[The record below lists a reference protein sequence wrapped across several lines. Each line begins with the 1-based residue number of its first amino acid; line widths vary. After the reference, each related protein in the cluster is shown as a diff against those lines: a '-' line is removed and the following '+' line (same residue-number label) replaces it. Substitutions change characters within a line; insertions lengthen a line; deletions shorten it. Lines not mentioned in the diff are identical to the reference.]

1 MRVTMNTMYDQINTD
16 LGRIVEKQADTN
28 TSIASGRIYHRPSDA
43 PVALTH
49 ALNLRNSIQETKQ
62 YSRNIQYGKGWVE
75 TSESALQQIQDRLIR
90 AKTLAIQGANGT
102 LSSSDRKTLA
112 KEVAYIL
119 EETVALGNT
128 RLGNRYIFGG
138 TKTTGYET
146 NRRPFVLNDDG
157 TVEYDGNN
165 DALSIDVASNVTQTI
180 GLDGKK
186 LQDSKV
192 FEALDLLHDA
202 LNANSDAG
210 IRDAM
215 GELDK
220 AIANIADL
228 TAILGAQANTLE
240 NKDEMA
246 ETLTVTNTERLSD
259 LEDTDI
265 LEAITKLRTLETTYQ
280 AALASASKVMQISL
294 ANFI

>member
-16 LGRIVEKQADTN
+16 LGKIVEKQANTN
-28 TSIASGRIYHRPSDA
+28 VSIASGRIYHRPSDA

-49 ALNLRNSIQETKQ
+49 ALNLRNSIRETEQ
-62 YSRNIQYGKGWVE
+62 YSRNIQYAKGWVE
-75 TSESALQQIQDRLIR
+75 TSESALRQIQDRLIR
-90 AKTLAIQGANGT
+90 AKTLAVQGANNT
-102 LSSSDRKTLA
+102 LNASDRKTLA
-112 KEVAYIL
+112 KEVEYIL

-128 RLGNRYIFGG
+128 KLGNRYIFGG
-138 TKTTGYET
+138 TKTTEYET
-146 NRRPFVLNDDG
+146 GRRPFVLNNDG

-165 DALSIDVASNVTQTI
+165 DAISIDVASNVTQTI

-186 LQDSKV
+186 LQDSRV

-202 LNANSDAG
+202 LEADSDAG
-210 IRDAM
+210 IQDAM
-215 GELDK
+215 GELNK
-220 AIANIADL
+220 AITNIADL
-228 TAILGAQANTLE
+228 TAILGAQANTLD

-265 LEAITKLRTLETTYQ
+265 LEAVTNLRTLETTYQ